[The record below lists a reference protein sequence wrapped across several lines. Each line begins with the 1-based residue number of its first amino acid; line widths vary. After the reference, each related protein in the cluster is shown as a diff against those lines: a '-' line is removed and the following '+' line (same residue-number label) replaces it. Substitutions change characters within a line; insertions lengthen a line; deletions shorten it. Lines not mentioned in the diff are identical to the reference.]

1 MSFEQELDTLQR
13 VYAQYRE
20 DGDLNI
26 AMREALHQYATDKGL
41 TFEVREEPQHFFSLV
56 ADLQQQDSAG
66 NIYLTRSSNDD
77 SLANIAIAFPID
89 TNDSPQWFA
98 SAFST
103 FDLLS
108 RDNVLCGVTLMGFT
122 SLRGEGVGLE
132 TWENA
137 IGIIPGKPA
146 AFSRLPLLA
155 QFTKSPSPTTFPL
168 SAIFQISESAEAPSS
183 LVGSSLL
190 IAKAQ
195 KMLGDQEGVR
205 VCTQEFRRAP
215 RLRVEGPGVAEVS
228 RRIICA
234 YSEYVV
240 ALFDN
245 FD

>member
-1 MSFEQELDTLQR
+1 MSLEQELDTLQR
-13 VYAQYRE
+13 VYAQPTE
-20 DGDLNI
+20 DGNLNI

-41 TFEVREEPQHFFSLV
+41 TFEVREEPLQLFSLV

-66 NIYLTRSSNDD
+66 NVYLTRSSNDD

-89 TNDSPQWFA
+89 TNDSSKWFA
-98 SAFST
+98 SAFSA

-108 RDNVLCGVTLMGFT
+108 RDDVLCGVTLMGFT

-137 IGIIPGKPA
+137 IDIPGKPA
-146 AFSRLPLLA
+146 AFSKLPLLA
-155 QFTKSPSPTTFPL
+155 PFTKSPSPTTFPL
-168 SAIFQISESAEAPSS
+168 SAIFQISESAEAPLS

-190 IAKAQ
+190 ITKAQ
-195 KMLGDQEGVR
+195 KLLGDQEGRR

-215 RLRVEGPGVAEVS
+215 RLRVEGPGVAEMS

>member
-1 MSFEQELDTLQR
+1 MSLEQELDTLQR
-13 VYAQYRE
+13 VYAQPTE
-20 DGDLNI
+20 DGNLNI

-41 TFEVREEPQHFFSLV
+41 TFE
-56 ADLQQQDSAG
+56 QDSAG
-66 NIYLTRSSNDD
+66 NVYLARSSNDD

-89 TNDSPQWFA
+89 TNDSSQWFA

-108 RDNVLCGVTLMGFT
+108 RDDVLCGVTLMGFT

-137 IGIIPGKPA
+137 IDIPGKPA
-146 AFSRLPLLA
+146 AFSKLPLLA

-168 SAIFQISESAEAPSS
+168 SAIFQISESAEAPLS
-183 LVGSSLL
+183 LIGSSLL
-190 IAKAQ
+190 TEKAQ
-195 KMLGDQEGVR
+195 KILGDQEGVR
-205 VCTQEFRRAP
+205 VYTQEFRRAP
-215 RLRVEGPGVAEVS
+215 RLRVEGPGVTEVS
-228 RRIICA
+228 RKIICA